1 MKDLFII
8 GRLIAFIAFPIGL
21 LFLLLNPFI
30 AFFIIIASTVIWN
43 LCGHYLKK
51 EHTLEEQ
58 NANIGETLNSKPR
71 VKQLNEKTEDV
82 PQEVKTETDS
92 SKLPSILHKFH
103 NKPRLILEII
113 GIILILS
120 LAASLF
126 GKVSK
131 DDYESLKSDYDS
143 LQSDHE
149 TLEAKYNSLQSEY
162 SQSTSDLESTKT
174 TLNDTLSVYAE
185 YQTRMQPFDS
195 LTEAEE
201 AAAQAQAEAQAE
213 AQATAQ
219 AQAEAA
225 PQQAQGSMVWIPR
238 TGSKYHRSSSCSN
251 MKSPTQVTLSEAQAV
266 GYEPCKKCY

>member
-1 MKDLFII
+1 MD
-8 GRLIAFIAFPIGL
+8 
-21 LFLLLNPFI
+21 N
-30 AFFIIIASTVIWN
+30 
-43 LCGHYLKK
+43 
-51 EHTLEEQ
+51 
-58 NANIGETLNSKPR
+58 NIK
-71 VKQLNEKTEDV
+71 DV
-82 PQEVKTETDS
+82 PQETKTETDS

-120 LAASLF
+120 LAASLS

-149 TLEAKYNSLQSEY
+149 TLEAKYNSLQSKY

-174 TLNDTLSVYAE
+174 ALNNTLSVYAE

-195 LTEAEE
+195 LTDEELNTVASRIPQTLEEKQAEE
-201 AAAQAQAEAQAE
+201 AAAQAQAEAA
-213 AQATAQ
+213 AQ

-225 PQQAQGSMVWIPR
+225 QQQAQGSMVWIPR
-238 TGSKYHRSSSCSN
+238 TGSKYHSSSSCSN
-251 MKSPTQVTLSEAQAV
+251 MKSPTQVTLSEAQAA
-266 GYEPCKKCY
+266 GYEPCKKCF

>member
-1 MKDLFII
+1 M
-8 GRLIAFIAFPIGL
+8 R
-21 LFLLLNPFI
+21 
-30 AFFIIIASTVIWN
+30 
-43 LCGHYLKK
+43 K
-51 EHTLEEQ
+51 EPTSMD
-58 NANIGETLNSKPR
+58 NNIK
-71 VKQLNEKTEDV
+71 DV
-82 PQEVKTETDS
+82 PQETKTETDS

-120 LAASLF
+120 LAASLS

-149 TLEAKYNSLQSEY
+149 TLEAKYNSLQSKY

-174 TLNDTLSVYAE
+174 ALNNTLSVYAE

-195 LTEAEE
+195 LTDEELNTVASRIPQTLEEKQAEE
-201 AAAQAQAEAQAE
+201 AAAAQAQAEAQA
-213 AQATAQ
+213 AAQ
-219 AQAEAA
+219 AQVETAQ
-225 PQQAQGSMVWIPR
+225 QQAQGSMVWIPR
-238 TGSKYHRSSSCSN
+238 TGSKYHSSSSCSN
-251 MKSPTQVTLSEAQAV
+251 MKSPTQVTLSEAQAA